1 MRLVINRLA
10 HPPSG
15 SLVDEATTS
24 ADPRILI
31 LSVSPDLAA
40 SYIPVMNSIFSAQKL
55 VRGVESHEVFHVTF
69 YPITFRKSPSTSAK
83 YSDRKRCSFS
93 RPHT

>member
-55 VRGVESHEVFHVTF
+55 VRAVESHEVVYVIRFF
-69 YPITFRKSPSTSAK
+69 
-83 YSDRKRCSFS
+83 
-93 RPHT
+93 